1 MANTLT
7 DLIPDL
13 YTSLDTVSRELVGF
27 IPSVSMDATYERAAV
42 GQSVRSPVTQS
53 QDAKDISP
61 AVTPPDDGDQTIDN
75 VEMTISKARR
85 VPVRWNGE
93 QTRGTNNNGPGQ
105 QTLLQQQFSQ
115 AMRTLVNEIESDL
128 AAAHSKASRANG
140 SAGSTPF
147 QTTDDFTD
155 ASETL
160 KILKD
165 NGAPNQD
172 NQLII
177 NTSAAAKMLG
187 KQARVDAA
195 GDDSILRQGILL
207 DVHGF
212 AIRESAQIANFT
224 SGTAASATTDTS
236 GYAQGATQITLA
248 SAGTGEIKAGDVITF
263 AGDPNQYVVTSGDAD
278 VSDGG
283 TITIQSPGLR
293 QSIPT
298 SATDITV
305 VGDSARNLAFNRG
318 AIQLATR
325 APALPEGGDS
335 ADDRMTVTDPRSG
348 LSFEVSLYRQYRQ
361 IQYEVAMAWGTQVIK
376 PEHTALLLG

>member
-13 YTSLDTVSRELVGF
+13 YTALDQVSRELVGF

-61 AVTPPDDGDQTIDN
+61 NVTPPDDGDQTIDN

-93 QTRGTNNNGPGQ
+93 QTRGVNNNGPGQ
-105 QTLLQQQFSQ
+105 QSLLQQQFAQ
-115 AMRTLVNEIESDL
+115 GMRTLTNEVESDL
-128 AAAHSKASRANG
+128 AALQSKASRA
-140 SAGSTPF
+140 AGEAGTTPF
-147 QTTDDFTD
+147 ATADDFTA

-165 NGAPNQD
+165 NGAPSQD

-177 NTSAAAKMLG
+177 DTTAGAKMLG

-212 AIRESAQIANFT
+212 AIRESAQVNSFT
-224 SGTAASATTDTS
+224 AGDGASATTDTS
-236 GYAQGATQITLA
+236 GYAKGATQITLA

-263 AGDPNQYVVTSGDAD
+263 AGDPNQYVVTSGDTD

-283 TITIQSPGLR
+283 SITIQAPGLR
-293 QSIPT
+293 QAIPS
-298 SATDITV
+298 SATEVTV
-305 VGDSARNLAFNRG
+305 VGDSARNFAFARS

-325 APALPEGGDS
+325 APALPEGGDM
-335 ADDRMTVTDPRSG
+335 ADDRMTITDPRSG

-361 IQYEVAMAWGTQVIK
+361 VQYEIALAWGTQVVK